1 MSTCTSC
8 GAVVQ
13 PGAHF
18 CAACGKPILQ
28 FGAAAIAPAGDLAVA
43 PAGAGAAGIP
53 QTASG
58 AARVSVHDNPI
69 TWVFHQKGWL
79 GSVWIL
85 LIGWFFTP
93 LPMTLSLGWMIDAIA

>member
-8 GAVVQ
+8 GAPVL

-18 CAACGKPILQ
+18 CSTCGKPLSQ
-28 FGAAAIAPAGDLAVA
+28 FTAPTGDLAHASNGGALLAVPQSA
-43 PAGAGAAGIP
+43 SMAG
-53 QTASG
+53 Q
-58 AARVSVHDNPI
+58 VSVNDNPF

-79 GSVWIL
+79 GSIWIL

-93 LPMTLSLGWMIDAIA
+93 LPMTLSFGWMLD